1 VSQIYDSLG
10 VGYAA
15 VRRPDARIAAR
26 VEAALAD
33 CASVVNVGAGAGSYE
48 PRASTRLAIDP
59 SSIMLAQR
67 PLGSAPAIRGR
78 AEALPLRTECVD
90 AALAVLTL
98 HHWSDWRAG
107 LDEMARVSR
116 RRVVVLSWDPA
127 VAGALWLTRDYLP
140 EGLVVDR
147 SQVPALAACAAHLPG
162 AAIETLP
169 IPYDCSDGF
178 CGAYWRRPQAYLDPE
193 VRRGI
198 SLFTKLPSAPVT
210 QALDRLRD
218 DLASGAWRVR
228 YADLLERESI
238 DLGYRLIRWDI

>member
-1 VSQIYDSLG
+1 MGQLYDTIG

-26 VEAALAD
+26 IEAALAG
-33 CASVVNVGAGAGSYE
+33 CGSVVNVGAGAGSYE

-59 SSIMLAQR
+59 SATMLAQR
-67 PLGSAPAIRGR
+67 PASAAPAVRGR
-78 AEALPLRTECVD
+78 AEALPLRDRCVD
-90 AALAVLTL
+90 ATLAVLTL

-107 LDEMARVSR
+107 LNEMARVSR
-116 RRVVVLSWDPA
+116 RRVVVLSWDPD
-127 VAGALWLTRDYLP
+127 VAGVLWLTRDYLP
-140 EGLVVDR
+140 AELVFDQ
-147 SQVPALAACAAHLPG
+147 SQVPALGTCAAHLPG

-198 SLFTKLPSAPVT
+198 SLFATLPPAPVA
-210 QALDRLRD
+210 QALRRLRD
-218 DLASGAWRVR
+218 DLASGAWQAR
-228 YADLLERESI
+228 YADLLERDSI